1 MASAEPESAKEAPPP
16 PPPSTAARGGVN
28 LFLVGVV
35 LRFVVFAAAVSSMVV
50 MVTSK
55 QTVVNKLRGVPPG
68 IPVQAKF
75 DHSPAFSYFVAALSL
90 TASYSLTTGL
100 ASVLVIAKPNCSTK
114 CLLHYAIFDTLIL
127 GVVASATGAAGGVA
141 YIGLKGNKHV
151 QWDKV
156 CYAFDKFCRHVG
168 GALATSLFA
177 SVVMVF
183 LIWISIISL
192 HARIRK

>member
-16 PPPSTAARGGVN
+16 PSTAAPGGMN

-35 LRFVVFAAAVSSMVV
+35 LRFVVFAAAVSSVVV

-68 IPVQAKF
+68 FPVEAKF
-75 DHSPAFSYFVAALSL
+75 DDSPAFRYFVAALSV
-90 TASYSLTTGL
+90 AAFYSLVTGL
-100 ASVLVIAKPNCSTK
+100 SSLFVIAKPNCHTK
-114 CLLHYAIFDTLIL
+114 SLLHYAIWDTFIL

-141 YIGLKGNKHV
+141 YIGLKGNTHV
-151 QWDKV
+151 RWDKV

-168 GALATSLFA
+168 ASLATSLFA
-177 SVVMVF
+177 SVVMVL